1 MATGPWHYRA
11 AEREI
16 LEALKE
22 EPDTDQFRAL
32 MWKAEIHARL
42 AVAAATVDAAYGRM
56 PTSIDEKW
64 DKVIHT
70 NGMAGPPVPLR
81 ERGSYV

>member
-22 EPDTDQFRAL
+22 EPDSDQFRAL

-42 AVAAATVDAAYGRM
+42 AVAAATVDAAYERM
-56 PTSIDEKW
+56 PAFIDEKW
-64 DKVIHT
+64 GKVIHT
-70 NGMAGPPVPLR
+70 KGMAGTHVPLG
-81 ERGSYV
+81 ERGSDV